1 MTKTTPTIY
10 RRAVC
15 AHTDATEQ
23 LHCPKCLGTG
33 FAWPELRVLTLWQP
47 WASLMAWGDKT
58 VETRHG
64 AFPKYLGWVAIQ
76 AAATALKPNEID
88 VINESYT
95 QRVMARERV
104 QPNTLERGKIL
115 CVVRFT
121 EYETTAPAGWRFTRP
136 RWPGCASRSRGRARR
151 ASSARQRAFAGR
163 LLAN

>member
-1 MTKTTPTIY
+1 MLGH
-10 RRAVC
+10 RVRVARAARADPV
-15 AHTDATEQ
+15 AA
-23 LHCPKCLGTG
+23 
-33 FAWPELRVLTLWQP
+33 
-47 WASLMAWGDKT
+47 

-121 EYETTAPAGWRFTRP
+121 EYEPTTAAKLHLGPEEIEFGDYS
-136 RWPGCASRSRGRARR
+136 PGRLAIHTASLARLCEPIPWKG
-151 ASSARQRAFAGR
+151 AQGLQRAPESLCRQIAGQ
-163 LLAN
+163 LKGGK